1 MLGVNILDSQVYTTK
16 TEIALEVYR
25 VRLPKGGVT
34 ERELLWGEFELRLK
48 KVQNGEEGLS
58 VQLRSNTRLSTQ
70 RVLSHRPD
78 LKVEISNVESELYT
92 VIDVTTDDRPGLLY
106 DLTRVLA
113 NRGLDIHVSK
123 ASTVLDQVADT
134 FYVLK
139 RDGLKLKNEEEL
151 ARVKKELIEIALG
164 GSNLE

>member
-1 MLGVNILDSQVYTTK
+1 M
-16 TEIALEVYR
+16 
-25 VRLPKGGVT
+25 
-34 ERELLWGEFELRLK
+34 
-48 KVQNGEEGLS
+48 
-58 VQLRSNTRLSTQ
+58 
-70 RVLSHRPD
+70 
-78 LKVEISNVESELYT
+78 KVEISNVESELYT

-113 NRGLDIHVSK
+113 TRGLDIHVSK

-139 RDGLKLKNEEEL
+139 REGLKLENEEEL